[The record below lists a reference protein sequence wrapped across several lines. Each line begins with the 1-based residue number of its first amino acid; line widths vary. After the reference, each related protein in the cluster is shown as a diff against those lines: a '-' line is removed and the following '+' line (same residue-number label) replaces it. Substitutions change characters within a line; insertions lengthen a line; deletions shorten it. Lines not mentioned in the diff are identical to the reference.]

1 MNLREVVEGLEVPG
15 NNNSTILFFGSKF
28 KFSLANFCF
37 TKIKCLK
44 FKFAAKYPCSLIHLY
59 FIQIP
64 YPSFL
69 NILALLIEVLFT
81 QSLKQL
87 ILSV

>member
-44 FKFAAKYPCSLIHLY
+44 FKFAAKYLVLLSIYISFKFP
-59 FIQIP
+59 IP
-64 YPSFL
+64 RF
-69 NILALLIEVLFT
+69 
-81 QSLKQL
+81 
-87 ILSV
+87 